1 FFLFK
6 SPKYNQMVK
15 KKRKLI
21 SNLKSSK
28 KKGLSQFVLRQPL
41 FFYYAFHTITSK
53 MNFVSFFLS
62 LLKFHV
68 LGNLGYVAGFSAFDK
83 MR

>member
-1 FFLFK
+1 MYRQ
-6 SPKYNQMVK
+6 YNQKYKSVK
-15 KKRKLI
+15 ILI
-21 SNLKSSK
+21 PET
-28 KKGLSQFVLRQPL
+28 GLHEGLTFIVRP

>member
-41 FFYYAFHTITSK
+41 FCFISL
-53 MNFVSFFLS
+53 MN
-62 LLKFHV
+62 LLV
-68 LGNLGYVAGFSAFDK
+68 VAGSPRPVPSIFFVTISGVIHYP
-83 MR
+83 

>member
-1 FFLFK
+1 
-6 SPKYNQMVK
+6 
-15 KKRKLI
+15 
-21 SNLKSSK
+21 
-28 KKGLSQFVLRQPL
+28 
-41 FFYYAFHTITSK
+41 